1 MNKNNI
7 QLSILPK
14 EILIGINTINAKT
27 PIVDNEIYKVY
38 GFELGF
44 LFFKLSYLRKG
55 PKVS

>member
-27 PIVDNEIYKVY
+27 
-38 GFELGF
+38 
-44 LFFKLSYLRKG
+44 SYCG
-55 PKVS
+55 